1 MRPNRVRQ
9 VWEAGGAVING
20 WCGIPSGFAAE
31 LMANMGW
38 DSLVVDTQHGV
49 VDYQMMVAMLTGI
62 STTNVTPMV
71 RVPWNDPASIMK
83 ALDAGSY
90 GIICPMVNSRA
101 ECERFVGACRY
112 APKGYRSSGPI
123 RATLYGGPDYAAKAN
138 ETIVAMAMIETKEA
152 VQHLDE
158 ILSTP
163 GLDAIYVGPS
173 DLSLTMGFPPGLD
186 RTEDVMVKALRTIV
200 EGCKRH
206 KVKAG
211 IHTGSA
217 TYAKRMIDEG
227 YDFVTL
233 MGDARLLSWAGQQV
247 VNEMREGQKAPTPQ
261 VTTGS
266 SGAASGSSP
275 Y

>member
-9 VWEAGGAVING
+9 IWEAGGAVING
-20 WCGIPSGFAAE
+20 WCGIPSNFGAE

-38 DSLVVDTQHGV
+38 DSLVIDCQHGV
-49 VDYQMMVAMLTGI
+49 IDYQTMVGMLQGI

-71 RVPWNDPASIMK
+71 RVPWNDPGTIMK

-101 ECERFVGACRY
+101 ECEKLVGACRY

-123 RATLYGGPDYAAKAN
+123 RATLYGGPDYHAKAN
-138 ETIVAMAMIETKEA
+138 DVVIAMPMIETREA
-152 VQHLDE
+152 VGNLDE

-163 GLDAIYVGPS
+163 GLDAVYVGPS
-173 DLSLTMGFPPGLD
+173 DLSLTLGLGPGLD
-186 RTEDVMVKALRTIV
+186 RTEDIALEAIRTIIK
-200 EGCKRH
+200 GCKRH
-206 KVKAG
+206 GIKAG
-211 IHTGSA
+211 IHTGSTA
-217 TYAKRMIDEG
+217 YAKRMIAEG

-233 MGDARLLSWAGQQV
+233 LGDARLLSLAGQQV
-247 VNEMREGQKAPTPQ
+247 VKEMREGAKAPTPQ
-261 VTTGS
+261 VATGS
-266 SGAASGSSP
+266 SV